1 MTQNEQTAKALDPK
15 SKQKLFFGLFV
26 FPLLI
31 AVGMAVLL
39 CTIVLLTN
47 EEETPETLITSIKT
61 GAPSKRWQK
70 AFELSNELNS
80 KTQTTIRQTG
90 ILKEAIHILGEKEHY
105 DSKTRAYMAMT
116 VGRFHTDEALMAL
129 HKALTEVD
137 VKNDD
142 AVLPIFLMWSI
153 GNFENPRSAEIIKPF
168 LESEDPA
175 LRKTAAYALGALKNP
190 SVIPDL
196 ARRLDDL
203 EPDVQWNAA
212 LSLARLGS
220 SDGAETLFKMIDR
233 NYLEK
238 ASNLAHDRVE
248 AVMVNAAKGLALL
261 NLSSAQTTL
270 ENISKTDPSM
280 KVRQAAISALQTLS
294 SQVSL

>member
-39 CTIVLLTN
+39 CAIVFLTN

-105 DSKTRAYMAMT
+105 DSKTRAYMAMA
-116 VGRFHTDEALMAL
+116 VARFQTDEALMAL

-153 GNFENPRSAEIIKPF
+153 GNFENPRSAEVIKPF
-168 LESEDPA
+168 LESEDSA

-196 ARRLDDL
+196 SRRLDDL
-203 EPDVQWNAA
+203 ELDVQWNAA
-212 LSLARLGS
+212 LSLARLGNP
-220 SDGAETLFKMIDR
+220 DGTDTLLKMIDR
-233 NYLEK
+233 SYLEK
-238 ASNLAHDRVE
+238 TPNLTNDRIE
-248 AVMVNAAKGLALL
+248 AVMVNAAKGLTLL
-261 NLSSAQTTL
+261 NSSDAQVVL

-280 KVRQAAISALQTLS
+280 KVRQAAISALQKLS
-294 SQVSL
+294 GQVSV